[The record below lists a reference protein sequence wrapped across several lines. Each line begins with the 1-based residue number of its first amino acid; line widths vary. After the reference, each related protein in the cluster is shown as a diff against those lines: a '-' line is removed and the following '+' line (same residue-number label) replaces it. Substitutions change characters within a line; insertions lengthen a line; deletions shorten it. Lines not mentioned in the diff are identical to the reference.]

1 MKFKNYLSLLLI
13 FITTLAFA
21 QTVEITGNVTDATSK
36 MPIPG
41 VNIVIKNSKKA
52 VVSDMNG
59 NFSIKAAPN
68 DILVFSNVGYTSNE
82 VVISNQKVLNVSLSE
97 ETNKLEEVVINIG
110 YGTQKK
116 KFLTNAVSSVKADA
130 FEDRPIYNVGQAIQG
145 NAAGVNVVQPSG
157 KPGVGLNINIRG
169 MNSLESG
176 VNPLYVIDGI
186 QTYDSSG
193 INTEDIVDI
202 QILKDA
208 TSTAIYGVN
217 GSSGVIIITTR
228 KGKANT
234 NVFNFNAYYGSSK
247 IVKNID
253 ILNLDQYKDLMGSIS
268 SSYLTDANN
277 PLYAGINTNWVNEVF
292 QQAQDKNIDFSY
304 AGGTDKIKAFTSLGY
319 QSTEGIINPSNFNR
333 LSGKVNLD
341 VEINQWLKAHAY
353 IFKCYYYSCLF
364 TCLFRSI
371 KQNKSSSWFAL

>member
-97 ETNKLEEVVINIG
+97 ETNKHEAVVINIG
-110 YGTQKK
+110 DGTQKK

-234 NVFNFNAYYGSSK
+234 NVFNFCSIAMFT
-247 IVKNID
+247 IFTV
-253 ILNLDQYKDLMGSIS
+253 KDLRI
-268 SSYLTDANN
+268 
-277 PLYAGINTNWVNEVF
+277 
-292 QQAQDKNIDFSY
+292 
-304 AGGTDKIKAFTSLGY
+304 
-319 QSTEGIINPSNFNR
+319 
-333 LSGKVNLD
+333 
-341 VEINQWLKAHAY
+341 
-353 IFKCYYYSCLF
+353 
-364 TCLFRSI
+364 
-371 KQNKSSSWFAL
+371 